1 MQKEEAAKNTNSN
14 INPNLV
20 GRPFYDK
27 HSTGYCTRCK
37 KVWKK
42 EQQIMYPTR
51 NKNRTYGICPVCRT
65 KQPLRKTPRTRDAWL
80 RKYPVKRIE

>member
-1 MQKEEAAKNTNSN
+1 MLKEEQAKNTNN
-14 INPNLV
+14 NLNV

-27 HSTGYCTRCK
+27 SSTGLCTRCH
-37 KVWKK
+37 KVWKI
-42 EQQIMYPTR
+42 EQQIMYKTR
-51 NKNRTYGICPVCRT
+51 NGKRTYGICPKCKT